1 MDTKTMQELSKAV
14 GVKLK
19 VRDNADLIAETVEH
33 LEDRYERLA
42 RTEEAARNQV
52 DTRTE
57 EEKELAKAES
67 VRKFYEGSNKVD

>member
-1 MDTKTMQELSKAV
+1 MQELSKAV

>member
-1 MDTKTMQELSKAV
+1 MDTKTVQELSKAV